1 VNEVPKGPGFTLT
14 FIYYFAG
21 SSLIG
26 LLLASQALH
35 QPLSSG
41 IPSQFALPIGLGG
54 ALAGVYFYGAKTL
67 EIPMRG
73 KKALLNRLD
82 PILESMG
89 YRLLEQS
96 ANTRTYQR
104 DGLQGMFSGKV
115 YAYFETQMAIVSSRA
130 VHIRAIARRLEAGKK
145 GQDNG

>member
-1 VNEVPKGPGFTLT
+1 VNEIPKGPGFAIT

-26 LLLASQALH
+26 LLLASQVLH

-41 IPSQFALPIGLGG
+41 IPSQLALPVGLIG
-54 ALAGVYFYGAKTL
+54 AIAGVYFYGAKTL

-82 PILESMG
+82 PVLANMG
-89 YRLLEQS
+89 YQLLEEVD
-96 ANTRTYQR
+96 NTRIYQR
-104 DGLQGMFSGKV
+104 DGLSGIFSGKV

-130 VHIRAIARRLEAGKK
+130 VHIRAIANGLETGTTRKT
-145 GQDNG
+145 NG